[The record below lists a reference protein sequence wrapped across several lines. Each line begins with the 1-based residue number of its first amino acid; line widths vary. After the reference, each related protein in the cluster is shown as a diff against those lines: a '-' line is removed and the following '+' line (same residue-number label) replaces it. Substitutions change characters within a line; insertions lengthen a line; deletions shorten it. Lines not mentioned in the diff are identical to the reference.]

1 MKNEKLTEATMLA
14 LRGKLNEWEEAYEDD
29 YGKGIT
35 TRWYEVE
42 TDDGFLDT
50 HFEDENE
57 AIKVARTYK
66 GDVFV
71 YVTGSEKYTTGDY
84 RGYSEPLDSV
94 LLWQR
99 VNGEEKKFGN
109 SNAILEGRVPYEND
123 DTKPIT
129 FETEIDLNNYT
140 NIDKYIIGKII
151 DYIRQDNT
159 IDKNVSI
166 EQVDKIIAFVFR
178 NGGSDILAQYDDII
192 YKGMKNILNI

>member
-29 YGKGIT
+29 YGQGIT

-42 TDDGFLDT
+42 VDDGFLDT

-84 RGYSEPLDSV
+84 RGHSEPLDSV

-109 SNAILEGRVPYEND
+109 SNAILETRNYTETKKKTESNKLPNTKNLVDLEHKLSDLITNTD
-123 DTKPIT
+123 DT
-129 FETEIDLNNYT
+129 EVL
-140 NIDKYIIGKII
+140 
-151 DYIRQDNT
+151 
-159 IDKNVSI
+159 
-166 EQVDKIIAFVFR
+166 
-178 NGGSDILAQYDDII
+178 DILQTMERLLSKYLLDKHISF
-192 YKGMKNILNI
+192 